1 MLNKI
6 GRDIPDFLDGYGQC
20 IPYPKEN
27 LNRNSKSYKSQS
39 SFLKKCIHGT
49 GETYHEDLKKLLSEI
64 GLVSGMTL
72 SFHHHLRNGDG
83 VLNQVMQA
91 VAELGLKDMTIAAS
105 SIFPVHAPLVQYID
119 QGVIR
124 QIHANYIS
132 GPVAE
137 AISEGRMQWPAI
149 MYTHGGRARAIESG
163 DLKVDA
169 AFIAAPVCDVQGNI
183 SGADGPAACGVLGYA
198 LPDAQHAEC
207 VIAVTDTVV
216 PYPTPDTEIG
226 EEWVDYVL
234 RVDSI
239 GDPAGIVSG
248 TTQITRNPIGL
259 KIAERAAQVIEH
271 SGLFQ
276 EGISFQTGAGG
287 VSLAVAHFMGQ
298 AMKQKNIKGSFA
310 SGGITGYLVKM
321 LEEGLFESLLDVQ
334 CFDHEAI
341 RSFRKNRTHQ
351 SMSASRYGNP
361 HNKGCVVNQLDVMI
375 LGATEIDLD
384 FNVNVTTGSDGKIMG
399 GSGGHSDTAFGSK
412 LAIVVTQ
419 LVKGRLPIVREQITT
434 VTTPGTSIDVLVTE
448 RGIAVNPQRM
458 ALRTR
463 LEEAGLPV
471 VDIKTL
477 YEKACS
483 ITGKPEA
490 IKTQDQIVALVEYRD
505 GSVIDVVR
513 KV

>member
-6 GRDIPDFLDGYGQC
+6 GRDIPDFLEGYGQC
-20 IPYPKEN
+20 IPYPNERASKESKAN
-27 LNRNSKSYKSQS
+27 RDHNAALNRCTQGSKEKYR
-39 SFLKKCIHGT
+39 
-49 GETYHEDLKKLLSEI
+49 EDLLNLLTEI
-64 GLVSGMTL
+64 GIASGMTL

-83 VLNQVMQA
+83 VLNLVMQA
-91 VAELGLKDMTIAAS
+91 VAELGLTDITIAAS
-105 SIFPVHAPLVQYID
+105 SIFPVHAPLVQYIEK
-119 QGVIR
+119 GVIR
-124 QIHANYIS
+124 QIRANYIS
-132 GPVAE
+132 GPVAD
-137 AISEGRMQWPAI
+137 AISEGKMQWPAI
-149 MYTHGGRARAIESG
+149 MYTHGGRARALESG
-163 DLKVDA
+163 DLKVDI

-183 SGADGPAACGVLGYA
+183 SGANGPAACGVLGYA
-198 LPDAQHAEC
+198 VPDAHHAER
-207 VIAVTDTVV
+207 VVAVTDTLV
-216 PYPTPDTEIG
+216 PYPTLDTEIG

-234 RVDSI
+234 KVDAI

-271 SGLFQ
+271 SGLLQ

-287 VSLAVAHFMGQ
+287 VSLAVAYFMGQ
-298 AMKQKNIKGSFA
+298 AMKQRNIRGSFA
-310 SGGITGYLVKM
+310 SGGITGYLVNM

-341 RSFRKNRTHQ
+341 RSYRENRAHQ
-351 SMSASRYGNP
+351 GMSASRYGNP

-399 GSGGHSDTAFGSK
+399 GSGGHSDTAYGSK

-434 VTTPGTSIDVLVTE
+434 VTTPGTSVDVLVTE
-448 RGIAVNPQRM
+448 RGIAVNPNRSE
-458 ALRTR
+458 LRSC
-463 LEEAGLPV
+463 LEKAGLPV
-471 VDIKTL
+471 VDIRTL
-477 YEKACS
+477 YDKASS
-483 ITGKPEA
+483 ITGKPET